1 MTDQCESR
9 EARILIVDDS
19 PMSVRLLSHYVR
31 DMGNIQFALSG
42 MEALEMAA
50 EYLPDIIL
58 LDVEMPVLD
67 GLEVC
72 QELKQRDALK
82 DIPVIFVTART
93 GAEHEVA
100 CLAAGAVDFISKPPN
115 EPVVR
120 ARVRTHL
127 TLKRQADLLRELAA
141 IDGLTG
147 IHNRRSFDERI
158 AIECRR
164 HRRTPAPIGVA
175 MIDVDHF
182 KRFNDLYGHL
192 AGDACLKQIAEAIDT
207 TARRPGDLAARYG
220 GEEFVVLLPNTD
232 ADAVVRYG
240 EYLLERIRELK
251 IPHEGN
257 EQGFATVSIGVTS
270 GEPVAD
276 GCNVALVSLA
286 DEALYEAKR
295 SGRNKVCLREFGE

>member
-1 MTDQCESR
+1 MTDPRESR

-72 QELKQRDALK
+72 QELKQREALK

-93 GAEHEVA
+93 GVEHEVA

-115 EPVVR
+115 KPVVR

-192 AGDACLKQIAEAIDT
+192 AGDACLRQIAEVIDT

-251 IPHEGN
+251 IPHDGN
-257 EQGFATVSIGVTS
+257 GPGTATVSIGVTS